1 MGITILLFLI
11 PLVAWI
17 LVAKVL
23 FKHEFSIQEMGAQAV
38 ITGLALALL
47 SFLSFNSL
55 TGDTMMVN
63 GTVTKLD
70 PRKENCNMY
79 WSDWPD
85 GFCTNQYTRRVRSG
99 ETCTTINNKRSC
111 TPTYKTQYRSVY
123 PWERRYFVATTI
135 TSYEINRED
144 NQGVKTPAR
153 FAEIKLGDPVTS
165 LVSYT
170 NYIKGASNSL
180 FDQKL
185 EDVPYIPYPEVFDYY
200 HINRV
205 FYTDLP
211 EPIFL
216 EEWNRDLEK
225 LNADLVKFGAN
236 VIINITSKDE
246 TWAETLAQAW
256 DAHNIN
262 DVVVTIGV
270 KDEKI
275 SWVNVRSWSS
285 DKMFDIVTRD
295 VLLLL
300 PRIDKD
306 MINDIIRI
314 NVAKLYKQQKMED
327 FEYLL
332 DDIETPTWLYVIA
345 AIILLIVTPLTSLFL
360 SDDNLMKRNNLMKRF
375 TRRNTF

>member
-11 PLVAWI
+11 PLIAWI
-17 LVAKVL
+17 LIAKVL
-23 FKHEFSIQEMGAQAV
+23 FKHEFSIEEMGAQAV
-38 ITGLALALL
+38 ITGLVLTLL
-47 SFLSFNSL
+47 SFLSFSSL
-55 TGDTMMVN
+55 TDDVMMVN

-70 PRKENCNMY
+70 PRKENCNTY

-85 GFCTNQYTRRVRSG
+85 KFCTNQDTRRVRDG
-99 ETCTTINNKRSC
+99 ETCTTVNDERSC

-123 PWERRYFVATTI
+123 SWERRYFVATTI
-135 TSYEINRED
+135 SNYEIKRED
-144 NQGVKTPAR
+144 KQGVKTPVR

-170 NYIKGASNSL
+170 NYIKGAANSL

-185 EDVPYIPYPEVFDYY
+185 EDIPQIPYPEVFDYY
-200 HINRV
+200 HVNRV

-211 EPIFL
+211 EPVFL

-225 LNADLVKFGAN
+225 LNASLAKFGAN

-295 VLLLL
+295 MLLLL
-300 PRIDKD
+300 PKIEKD

-327 FEYLL
+327 FEYLV
-332 DDIETPTWLYVIA
+332 DDIETPTWLYIVA
-345 AIILLIVTPLTSLFL
+345 AIILLIVTPLTSLIL
-360 SDDNLMKRNNLMKRF
+360 SDSKF
-375 TRRNTF
+375 TNQFKRRNIF